1 MQRGGAGGSRTAV
14 WAALEEGAGEQ
25 QQEAPMVGPRCA
37 LSPLGLLPGLF
48 SETVV
53 NSGRQGPG
61 EAEGAICRGIAGE

>member
-1 MQRGGAGGSRTAV
+1 
-14 WAALEEGAGEQ
+14 
-25 QQEAPMVGPRCA
+25 MVGPRCA